1 MVRKKQSE
9 KQIDISFAEFDESD
23 LEVIRG
29 ILPSGI
35 PYVAEI
41 LKNEDNQK
49 QVTFLLPEGIIELNE
64 TVELQRQNKIIGI
77 YTTERVKGVAGICVG
92 MITHG
97 EESNLDIVKRYVY
110 FLEKEGAVSFISN
123 NYNGAVE
130 YLTDVKGNE
139 LIAVNI
145 TLYDNDDHYADAELL

>member
-41 LKNEDNQK
+41 W
-49 QVTFLLPEGIIELNE
+49 
-64 TVELQRQNKIIGI
+64 
-77 YTTERVKGVAGICVG
+77 
-92 MITHG
+92 
-97 EESNLDIVKRYVY
+97 
-110 FLEKEGAVSFISN
+110 
-123 NYNGAVE
+123 
-130 YLTDVKGNE
+130 
-139 LIAVNI
+139 
-145 TLYDNDDHYADAELL
+145 